1 MVALDWLP
9 ASEYPFEH
17 RFIDL
22 EGNRIHYV
30 DEGAGPAMLLVN
42 VGEWSFIFRDLIL
55 RLRGTFRCVAPD
67 FPGLGLSEAAP
78 GYEPTIPSNSLI
90 LERFVDRLGL
100 RDATLLVHDIGG
112 PVGLGLAARRP
123 ELFRALVISQAFA
136 WPLREYPWIR
146 RALRFVG
153 GPVSRFVNVNFNLIF
168 AASASSFGVGR
179 HLSAEG
185 RRAFLGPWRRRATR
199 TMTLR
204 NLGSAASADAWLD
217 EVARAVDTTLNALPV
232 LTVFGERNDPAHWQA
247 RYARSFSNVRSL
259 TVPGGNRFPFADDPD
274 LVADEVVRW
283 WREVVAPES
292 TSSDRRSA

>member
-22 EGNRIHYV
+22 ERNRIHYV

-55 RLRGTFRCVAPD
+55 RLRGSLRCLEFD

-78 GYEPTIPSNSLI
+78 CYEPTIPNNSLI
-90 LERFVDRLGL
+90 LETFVDRLGL

-123 ELFRALVISQAFA
+123 ELFRALVITQTFA

-146 RALRFVG
+146 RALRVVSGSF
-153 GPVSRFVNVNFNLIF
+153 SRFVNVNFNLLF
-168 AASASSFGVGR
+168 AASATSFGVGR
-179 HLSAEG
+179 NLSPAG
-185 RRAFLGPWRRRATR
+185 RRAFLVPWRRRATR

-204 NLGSAASADAWLD
+204 NLGSALSADAWLD
-217 EVARAVDTTLNALPV
+217 DVARAVDTTLNALPV

-259 TVPGGNRFPFADDPD
+259 TVPGGNHFPFADDPD

-283 WREVVAPES
+283 WRDVVAPES

>member
-17 RFIDL
+17 RFIDI

-55 RLRGTFRCVAPD
+55 RLRGGFRCVAPD

-78 GYEPTIPSNSLI
+78 GYEPTIPNNSRI
-90 LERFVDRLGL
+90 LETFVDRLGL

-123 ELFRALVISQAFA
+123 ELFRALVISQTFA

-146 RALRFVG
+146 RALRFVSG
-153 GPVSRFVNVNFNLIF
+153 SLSR
-168 AASASSFGVGR
+168 SS
-179 HLSAEG
+179 
-185 RRAFLGPWRRRATR
+185 T
-199 TMTLR
+199 
-204 NLGSAASADAWLD
+204 
-217 EVARAVDTTLNALPV
+217 
-232 LTVFGERNDPAHWQA
+232 
-247 RYARSFSNVRSL
+247 
-259 TVPGGNRFPFADDPD
+259 
-274 LVADEVVRW
+274 
-283 WREVVAPES
+283 
-292 TSSDRRSA
+292 